1 MASWNLW
8 LCVINLIIFLITT
21 IASGVYPTL
30 VVAIIIIPGIPGAI
44 RHIRWCIIVYW
55 IALFLYFLAGII
67 LAIIAPGAIVGAV
80 FLIIWSGI
88 LLGLS
93 IWFFVEI

>member
-1 MASWNLW
+1 M
-8 LCVINLIIFLITT
+8 IIIFIITT
-21 IASGVYPTL
+21 VAGGVYATL

-44 RHIRWCIIVYW
+44 KHIRWCIIVYW

-67 LAIIAPGAIVGAV
+67 LAIIGGSGAVVGAV
-80 FLIIWSGI
+80 FLIIWSGV
-88 LLGLS
+88 LWGLS